1 MRVMICLGQG
11 GLRSLSA
18 SSLNYYAHVV
28 NKDTNHGSAYSRRAR
43 AASLLQ
49 KNHTRTALNY
59 LYCYVRS
66 MDTGFQVIVIDKNQ
80 QDENKT

>member
-1 MRVMICLGQG
+1 MICLGQG
-11 GLRSLSA
+11 GLRSLIA

-59 LYCYVRS
+59 LYCYVKEYGHRLS
-66 MDTGFQVIVIDKNQ
+66 GDCHRQKSTG
-80 QDENKT
+80 